1 MPTTPLARIRRIYYG
16 WWVVAA
22 GATLLTYHSGSW
34 WYGFG
39 VLLKPMAD
47 EFGWGRAATAGVFSI
62 SNLEGGLLGMVS
74 GWLIDRHGPRVV
86 ILGGVV
92 LLGLG
97 FVSLSQIDS
106 LAGLYLT
113 YGLLMGVG
121 AHACGIHSYV
131 AAAARWFVKKRARA
145 MGYVSLGGGL
155 GGVLI
160 TPLVAV
166 LVDLLGWRAT
176 ALTIAGG
183 FLVLGLPA
191 AWVIRPRRPE
201 AYGLRPDG
209 EDPVGPVASPAT
221 GTSHEGSPFQP
232 AILIRDATPTEA
244 LHSRSFWLMSAAWS
258 LGSMSGTSLAV
269 HLVPLLTD
277 RGFSA
282 TVAAS
287 VIPVWTLMTLPSR
300 LIFPWFADR
309 YDIRLVYAASFLLF
323 AIGMAGLLVAPGLLA
338 VYAAMAVY
346 GFGQGGNVP
355 TRPAILANYFG
366 RTRFGT
372 IQGIMSTVGSIGAM
386 LGPIVT
392 GAVFDVTG
400 SYALG
405 LLLLATASLL
415 AVVCVLFIPRL
426 ALVPA
431 APAAAAVQRIP
442 S

>member
-1 MPTTPLARIRRIYYG
+1 MLARVRRIYYG

-22 GATLLTYHSGSW
+22 GAALLTYHSGSW

-62 SNLEGGLLGMVS
+62 SNLEGGLLGVAS

-92 LLGLG
+92 LLALG

-155 GGVLI
+155 GGVLV

-176 ALTIAGG
+176 ALAIAGG

-191 AWVIRPRRPE
+191 AWIIRPGRPE

-209 EDPVGPVASPAT
+209 EGPLAPLASPST
-221 GTSHEGSPFQP
+221 GTAQEEPPFQP
-232 AILIRDATPTEA
+232 AASTRDATPREA
-244 LHSRSFWLMSAAWS
+244 LRSRSFWLMAAAWG

-269 HLVPLLTD
+269 HLVPLLSD

-282 TVAAS
+282 PMAAS

-309 YDIRLVYAASFLLF
+309 YDIRLVYATSFLLF
-323 AIGMAGLLVAPGLLA
+323 AIGMAGLLVASGLFA

-405 LLLLATASLL
+405 LLLLTITSLL
-415 AVVCVLFIPRL
+415 AIACIIFIPRL
-426 ALVPA
+426 SMLPA
-431 APAAAAVQRIP
+431 APAALGSHRSAG
-442 S
+442 

>member
-1 MPTTPLARIRRIYYG
+1 MLARVRRIYYG
-16 WWVVAA
+16 WWVVTA
-22 GATLLTYHSGSW
+22 GAALLTYHSGSW

-62 SNLEGGLLGMVS
+62 SNLEGGLLGMFS

-92 LLGLG
+92 LLALG

-183 FLVLGLPA
+183 FLILGLPS
-191 AWVIRPRRPE
+191 AWIIRPGRPE

-209 EDPVGPVASPAT
+209 EGPLGPVAFLPAES
-221 GTSHEGSPFQP
+221 SHEGPPFQP
-232 AILIRDATPTEA
+232 AVLARDAAPREA
-244 LHSRSFWLMSAAWS
+244 LRSRSFWFMAAAWG

-269 HLVPLLTD
+269 HLVPLLMD

-282 TVAAS
+282 TLAAS
-287 VIPVWTLMTLPSR
+287 VIPVWTFMTLPSR
-300 LIFPWFADR
+300 IIFPWFADR
-309 YDIRLVYAASFLLF
+309 HDIRLVYAASFLLF

-355 TRPAILANYFG
+355 IRPAILANDFG
-366 RTRFGT
+366 RARFGT
-372 IQGIMSTVGSIGAM
+372 IQGAMSTVGSVGAM

-405 LLLLATASLL
+405 LLLLAMTSTMAI
-415 AVVCVLFIPRL
+415 ACVLLIPRL
-426 ALVPA
+426 TLLPA
-431 APAAAAVQRIP
+431 SPSAVAVQR
-442 S
+442 SSD